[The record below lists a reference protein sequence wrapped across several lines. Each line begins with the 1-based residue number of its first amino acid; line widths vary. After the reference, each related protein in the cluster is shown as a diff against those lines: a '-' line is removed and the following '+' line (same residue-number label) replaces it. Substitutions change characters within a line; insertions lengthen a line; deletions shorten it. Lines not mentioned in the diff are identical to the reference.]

1 MYIYVYIYIIIIN
14 IIIITII
21 ITIIIIIMITLS
33 HEGAYQFVEKQSKKS
48 NLSSIHQLS
57 SHKLLSAN
65 VLDLG
70 GR

>member
-1 MYIYVYIYIIIIN
+1 MII
-14 IIIITII
+14 
-21 ITIIIIIMITLS
+21 LS
-33 HEGAYQFVEKQSKKS
+33 HEGTYQFVEKQSKKS
-48 NLSSIHQLS
+48 NLYSIHHLS

>member
-1 MYIYVYIYIIIIN
+1 MYIYKKYIYIIVIN
-14 IIIITII
+14 IIVM
-21 ITIIIIIMITLS
+21 MITLS
-33 HEGAYQFVEKQSKKS
+33 HAGAYQLVEKQSKKS
-48 NLSSIHQLS
+48 NLYSIHHLS